1 MSKKYQRITELV
13 TEAMKDELTWRKTW
27 QSQSRLHC
35 NWLSKRPYTGT
46 NQLTTMISAWAN
58 EYKSPYWV
66 TFNQAKDLGGS
77 VKGQTATP
85 AVFFGTGTDKD
96 DPDKMFKFAKLYNLF
111 NLDQIGIEIPLIEM
125 RQTKLDQ
132 PYEIA
137 EAIQVSVESHESFNP
152 CYSPT
157 TDKIKMP
164 MPGQFESDDAH
175 QSTFYHE
182 CIHATGHRKRLDRP
196 LTGLFG
202 SEDYAKEEL
211 IAELGSVFLCAELGV
226 TYDIKHHASY
236 LQSWQKAIKDD
247 PQYILKASSSAQ
259 KAAEYCMSQFTMMR
273 KYDSEAA

>member
-1 MSKKYQRITELV
+1 MSNKYARIVELV
-13 TEAMKDELTWRKTW
+13 SAAMEDELTWRKTW

-58 EYKSPYWV
+58 DYKSPYWV

-96 DPDKMFKFAKLYNLF
+96 DPEKMFKFAKLYNLF
-111 NLDQIGIEIPLIEM
+111 NLDQIGIELPPVEM
-125 RQTKLDQ
+125 RQTKLER

-137 EAIQVSVESHESFNP
+137 EAIHVDVESHESFNP
-152 CYSPT
+152 CYSPAA
-157 TDKIKMP
+157 DVIKMP

-182 CIHATGHRKRLDRP
+182 CIHATGHKKRLDRD
-196 LTGLFG
+196 LIARFG

-226 TYDIKHHASY
+226 TYDIQQHASY

-247 PQYILKASSSAQ
+247 PQYILKASSAAQ
-259 KAAEYCMSQFTMMR
+259 KAVEYVMSQFTMKR
-273 KYDSEAA
+273 KYEEAA